1 MSARIPARRQAAHTP
16 LGAAL
21 RTLAVAL
28 VVTGGLCVWAVL
40 LAPPS
45 VRMLLAWGG
54 GAGGAALSAA
64 VATAVFQERLVRH
77 YRSRIGDIRGEAD
90 RLADETLPALVAELR
105 DGASVDTALSRTVTP
120 TAGSH
125 QRILRTLAE
134 EVGRGE
140 RMRAAAMSACANAAG
155 RVQALATGML
165 ADLRE
170 MEDRHGEEV
179 LGDLMKLDHTTAQA
193 GRLADSIAVLT
204 GARSGRRWNKPIA
217 MESILRGAMGR
228 ISAYRRIQLH
238 SSSDVAIAGHAA
250 EGIMH
255 ALAEIMDNATSFS
268 PPLSPV
274 HVYVEE
280 AQAGVVVSVEDSGLV
295 MGEAALQRAQQSV
308 SAATLDLM
316 SLSGTRLGL
325 AVVGC
330 LARKHGLNVSFRPS
344 ARGGTGVVVLI
355 PQQLVTEARPP
366 AQQAAHP
373 PIADTVV
380 TAARAA
386 VPAPRRAPEA
396 EPESP
401 SPLPAKSEPAHQ
413 DRPAPGSEAP
423 SPLPRRTP
431 QAQTPGPRAETAPE
445 PAPEPEPRPAP
456 PAEFGESGL
465 PKRRRGQTLASAPMG
480 TGPAHGRTPDAGKPA
495 RPARS
500 VEESAARFSSFRKAF
515 QGTSAP
521 DAADG
526 TPADAAP
533 DTRSGGAPASP
544 PAPSPA
550 RPEDETR

>member
-1 MSARIPARRQAAHTP
+1 MPPRISSRRAAPTP

-21 RTLAVAL
+21 RTLAAAL
-28 VVTGGLCVWAVL
+28 VVTGGLGVWLVALLPEAARTPVAWSAGAGAVL
-40 LAPPS
+40 I
-45 VRMLLAWGG
+45 
-54 GAGGAALSAA
+54 GAAL
-64 VATAVFQERLVRH
+64 ATAVFQARLVRH
-77 YRSRIGDIRGEAD
+77 HRARIADIRAEAE
-90 RLADETLPALVAELR
+90 RLADETLPALVALVRE
-105 DGASVDTALSRTVTP
+105 GASADTALDRIALP
-120 TAGSH
+120 RAAAH
-125 QRILRTLAE
+125 QRILRTVAE

-170 MEDRHGEEV
+170 MENRHGEEV
-179 LGDLMKLDHTTAQA
+179 LGDLLKLDHTTAQA

-238 SSSDVAIAGHAA
+238 HSSEVAIAGHAA

-255 ALAEIMDNATSFS
+255 ALAEIMDNAASFS
-268 PPLSPV
+268 PPSSPV

-295 MGEAALQRAQQSV
+295 MGEAALQRAQETV
-308 SAATLDLM
+308 SADTLDLM

-355 PQQLVTEARPP
+355 PQQLVTEARRPGRADAEPP
-366 AQQAAHP
+366 VAGRPAP
-373 PIADTVV
+373 
-380 TAARAA
+380 AARPVSATRPA
-386 VPAPRRAPEA
+386 VPAPRRAPDA
-396 EPESP
+396 G
-401 SPLPAKSEPAHQ
+401 
-413 DRPAPGSEAP
+413 PAPQAP
-423 SPLPRRTP
+423 AAGDLAPLPRRAP
-431 QAQTPGPRAETAPE
+431 RPGASADDAPAADAPASGPASADAADAPGPAPE
-445 PAPEPEPRPAP
+445 PAPAPEI
-456 PAEFGESGL
+456 GESGL
-465 PKRRRGQTLASAPMG
+465 PKRRRGQTLAGAPMG
-480 TGPAHGRTPDAGKPA
+480 TGPAGGRTPARDAAP

-500 VEESAARFSSFRKAF
+500 REESAARFRAFRRAV
-515 QGTSAP
+515 QGKGGP
-521 DAADG
+521 DDAGRPRGSG
-526 TPADAAP
+526 TPAP
-533 DTRSGGAPASP
+533 P

-550 RPEDETR
+550 PPEDETR

>member
-1 MSARIPARRQAAHTP
+1 MPARISSRPGAAPTP

-28 VVTGGLCVWAVL
+28 VVTGGLCAGVVL
-40 LAPPS
+40 LVPDSA
-45 VRMLLAWGG
+45 RTLLAWTGG
-54 GAGGAALSAA
+54 ICAALLSGA
-64 VATAVFQERLVRH
+64 VATAVYQQRLVRL
-77 YRSRIGDIRGEAD
+77 YRSRIGSMKTEAE
-90 RLADETLPALVAELR
+90 RLANVTMPGLVAQLR
-105 DGASVDTALSRTVTP
+105 DGASVDTALGRTDLP
-120 TAGSH
+120 ATAAH
-125 QRILRTLAE
+125 QRIVRTLAE

-170 MEDRHGEEV
+170 MENRHGEEV
-179 LGDLMKLDHTTAQA
+179 LGDLLKLDHTTAQA

-228 ISAYRRIQLH
+228 INAYRRIQLH

-255 ALAEIMDNATSFS
+255 ALAEIMDNAASFS
-268 PPLSPV
+268 PPSSPV

-295 MGEAALQRAQQSV
+295 MGEAALQRAQETV
-308 SAATLDLM
+308 SADTLDLM

-344 ARGGTGVVVLI
+344 ARGGTGVVMLI
-355 PQQLVTEARPP
+355 PQQLVTETRPAVQPSATAP
-366 AQQAAHP
+366 AAP
-373 PIADTVV
+373 SG
-380 TAARAA
+380 
-386 VPAPRRAPEA
+386 PAPRPVAQAPRHTPEA
-396 EPESP
+396 GPEERP
-401 SPLPAKSEPAHQ
+401 SARTQ
-413 DRPAPGSEAP
+413 DREPGAAPDRAARPADAP
-423 SPLPRRTP
+423 APLPRRT
-431 QAQTPGPRAETAPE
+431 ARTGGAEPAAATAP
-445 PAPEPEPRPAP
+445 
-456 PAEFGESGL
+456 EFGESGL
-465 PKRRRGQTLASAPMG
+465 PKRRRGQTLASAPTG
-480 TGPAHGRTPDAGKPA
+480 TGPARDEAA
-495 RPARS
+495 RPTRS
-500 VEESAARFSSFRKAF
+500 REESAARFRAFRQAV
-515 QGTSAP
+515 QGRSGQ
-521 DAADG
+521 DG
-526 TPADAAP
+526 ADAP
-533 DTRSGGAPASP
+533 RTSVTPASP

>member
-1 MSARIPARRQAAHTP
+1 MPARIPSRPGAAPTP

-21 RTLAVAL
+21 RTLAVVL
-28 VVTGGLCVWAVL
+28 VVTGALCLGAVL
-40 LAPPS
+40 LVPES
-45 VRMLLAWGG
+45 VRTPLAWSGG
-54 GAGGAALSAA
+54 TCAVLLSAA
-64 VATAVFQERLVRH
+64 VATAVYQERLARH
-77 YRSRIGDIRGEAD
+77 YRERIGTIKAEAE
-90 RLADETLPALVAELR
+90 RLANVTMPALVAQLR
-105 DGASVDTALSRTVTP
+105 DGASVDTALGRTDLP
-120 TAGSH
+120 AIAAH
-125 QRILRTLAE
+125 QRIVRTLAE

-170 MEDRHGEEV
+170 MENRHGEEV
-179 LGDLMKLDHTTAQA
+179 LGDLLKLDHTTAQA

-255 ALAEIMDNATSFS
+255 ALAEIMDNAASFS
-268 PPLSPV
+268 PPSSPV

-295 MGEAALQRAQQSV
+295 MGEAALQRAQETV
-308 SAATLDLM
+308 SADTLDLM

-355 PQQLVTEARPP
+355 PQQLVTETRS
-366 AQQAAHP
+366 AAEQP
-373 PIADTVV
+373 VAAPIAGAPRSV
-380 TAARAA
+380 
-386 VPAPRRAPEA
+386 VPAPDAPPKPRPRNCPRPVRSRGRRRRRRPGGGPVRTPADAPA
-396 EPESP
+396 
-401 SPLPAKSEPAHQ
+401 
-413 DRPAPGSEAP
+413 
-423 SPLPRRTP
+423 PLPRRT
-431 QAQTPGPRAETAPE
+431 ARSGGGTGADAA
-445 PAPEPEPRPAP
+445 PAP
-456 PAEFGESGL
+456 EFGESGL
-465 PKRRRGQTLASAPMG
+465 PKRRRGQTLAAAPMG
-480 TGPAHGRTPDAGKPA
+480 TEPVRDDA

-500 VEESAARFSSFRKAF
+500 RAESAARFRAFRQAV
-515 QGTSAP
+515 QGKPAP
-521 DAADG
+521 DGADG
-526 TPADAAP
+526 PRT
-533 DTRSGGAPASP
+533 SGTPASP